1 MEIRRIDEQDVEG
14 TIAVYHAVYGDG
26 FPFQEFYDARWV
38 KKGVFDDDI
47 AWFVAED
54 DGQIVGSAA
63 VMLNVGD
70 ADDLIGEFGR
80 LVVDPEARSGG
91 IGTRLIE
98 ACLAHAQGRVEVGF
112 AECRVAHPGAQKI
125 CSRSGFAPVGFEPL
139 AYKLAGNRESVAF
152 MATVGPNALQLRKN
166 NPHTIASVYPLGS
179 AALRAVGCEPDLIA
193 ESSPESY
200 PIDDTVAVGAPKGE
214 YDYRLLRIGKGRVV
228 DREVFGGVRLEY
240 GFLKLAAHQAQY
252 LVAEREGQ
260 PVGAAGFV
268 HDPIDEKVRLTE
280 LIAVSDAVKGSLL
293 KAFVEHVTQAHGPA
307 YVQVDVRADSPRMQ
321 QSLWEL
327 GFVPVAYFPAMV
339 FEQVERLDVV
349 KMVRLTVP
357 WDLGP
362 IEMIDS
368 VVPFKEL
375 VEAAFVERHR
385 GAVIADVTR
394 RVRIFQGLGD
404 WDVERLRAICS
415 ETRLRRDQRVFVE
428 GDPGQELYV
437 VVEGEVQIVADRES
451 RQVLASIGPGEVFGE
466 LALVDGLPRSAGATC
481 AQDSTLLVLQASDFR
496 QLTARHPAIGRTVL
510 LNLCRTL
517 SSRLRAADQ
526 ALESLE
532 RRETSP

>member
-1 MEIRRIDEQDVEG
+1 MVIRRIDEPDVEG
-14 TIAVYHAVYGDG
+14 TIAVYRAVYGDG

-54 DGQIVGSAA
+54 DDGIVGSAA

-80 LVVDPEARSGG
+80 LVVDPGARSGG

-98 ACLAHAQGRVEVGF
+98 HCIAYAQERVEVGF

-125 CSRSGFAPVGFEPL
+125 LTRCGFAPVGFEPL
-139 AYKLAGNRESVAF
+139 AYKLAGVRESVAF
-152 MATVGPNALQLRKN
+152 VATVGPNALRLRKN
-166 NPHTIASVYPLGS
+166 NPHTIPCVYPLGCM
-179 AALRAVGCEPDLIA
+179 ALRAVGCEPDLIA
-193 ESSPESY
+193 DSDTEGY
-200 PIDDTVAVGAPKGE
+200 PIDDAVTIGEPRGE
-214 YDYRLLRIGKGRVV
+214 YDYRLLRIGKGRVA

-240 GFLKLAAHQAQY
+240 GFLKLAAHKAQY
-252 LVAEREGQ
+252 LIAEREGQ

-280 LIAVSDAVKGSLL
+280 LIAVSDAVKGALL
-293 KAFVEHVTQAHGPA
+293 KAFVEHVTAAHQPA

-339 FEQVERLDVV
+339 FELVERLDVV

-362 IEMIDS
+362 IQMIDS

-375 VEAAFVERHR
+375 VETTFSERHR
-385 GAVIADVTR
+385 GTVITDVAR

-404 WDVERLRAICS
+404 WEVERLRGICPEKRYRS
-415 ETRLRRDQRVFVE
+415 GQPVFAK
-428 GDPGQELYV
+428 GDPGQSLFI
-437 VVEGEVQIVADRES
+437 VVEGEVQIVANHES
-451 RQVLASIGPGEVFGE
+451 DQPLATVGPGEVFGE
-466 LALVDGLPRSAGATC
+466 LALVDGLP
-481 AQDSTLLVLQASDFR
+481 
-496 QLTARHPAIGRTVL
+496 
-510 LNLCRTL
+510 
-517 SSRLRAADQ
+517 
-526 ALESLE
+526 
-532 RRETSP
+532 

>member
-1 MEIRRIDEQDVEG
+1 MEIRRIDEGDVEG
-14 TIAVYHAVYGDG
+14 TIAVYRAVYGDG
-26 FPFQEFYDARWV
+26 FPFKEFYDARWV

-91 IGTRLIE
+91 IGTHLIE
-98 ACLAHAQGRVEVGF
+98 HCIDHAQGRIEVGF

-139 AYKLAGNRESVAF
+139 AYKLAGVRESVAF
-152 MATVGPNALQLRKN
+152 MVSIGPNALRLRKN
-166 NPHTIASVYPLGS
+166 NPRVIPSVYPLGS
-179 AALRAVGCEPDLIA
+179 LALTGVGCEPDLIA
-193 ESSPESY
+193 EGDVEGY
-200 PIDDTVAVGAPKGE
+200 PIDDAVSIGAPKGE
-214 YDYRLLRIGKGRVV
+214 YDYRLLRIGKGRTV

-240 GFLKLAAHQAQY
+240 GFLKLAAHKAQY
-252 LVAEREGQ
+252 LIAEREGQ

-280 LIAVSDAVKGSLL
+280 LIAVSDAVKGALL
-293 KAFVEHVTQAHGPA
+293 KAFVEHVAAAHQPA

-362 IEMIDS
+362 IQMIDA
-368 VVPFKEL
+368 VAPLKEL
-375 VEAAFVERHR
+375 VETTFIERNR

-394 RVRIFQGLGD
+394 RVRLFQGLGD
-404 WDVERLRAICS
+404 WEIERLRAICS
-415 ETRLRRDQRVFVE
+415 EQRFRQGQAVFAE
-428 GDPGQELYV
+428 GDPGQALFIV
-437 VVEGEVQIVADRES
+437 VDGEVQIVTDGEGH
-451 RQVLASIGPGEVFGE
+451 QVLGMIAPGEVFGD
-466 LALVDGLPRSAGATC
+466 LALVDGLPRSASAVCT
-481 AQDSTLLVLQASDFR
+481 ADSTLLMLEASAFR
-496 QLTARHPAIGRTVL
+496 QLADRHPAIGRTVL

-517 SSRLRAADQ
+517 SSRLRAANQ
-526 ALESLE
+526 ALESLHA
-532 RRETSP
+532 